1 MKALFKMLSLNAV
14 TVTLLYFG
22 LNGVAGAYN
31 VYATCIVILAL
42 MSFVTYMQTS
52 ADEKEK
58 IKARF
63 REAGRTASY
72 YIGMCINLSS
82 ALVLIWFGKFFIAAC
97 LIVMVLNISIFRAAH
112 NKE

>member
-14 TVTLLYFG
+14 TLTLLYFG
-22 LNGVAGAYN
+22 LNGVTGAYN
-31 VYATCIVILAL
+31 VYATCMVVLAL
-42 MSFVTYMQTS
+42 MSFVTYMRVS
-52 ADEKEK
+52 PVEAEK

-97 LIVMVLNISIFRAAH
+97 VILMVLNISIFRAAH